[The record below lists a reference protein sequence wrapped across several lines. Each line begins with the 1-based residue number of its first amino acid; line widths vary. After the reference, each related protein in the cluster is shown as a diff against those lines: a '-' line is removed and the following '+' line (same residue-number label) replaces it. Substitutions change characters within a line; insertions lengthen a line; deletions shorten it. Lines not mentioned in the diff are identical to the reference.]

1 MSKKAVAATGLAATS
16 LKLPR
21 RLKTRVEGLARRA
34 GESPHAFMVR
44 ALESQV
50 EAAERYEA
58 FLQEGMRADEALQHS
73 GLGYD
78 ANDVHAYLAARISG
92 RKGRRPKPVRWRG

>member
-1 MSKKAVAATGLAATS
+1 MTLTATS

-21 RLKTRVEGLARRA
+21 RLKSRVERMARRA
-34 GESPHAFMVR
+34 GESPHAFMLR

-50 EAAERYEA
+50 EAMERYEA
-58 FLQEGMRADEALQHS
+58 FLEDGMQADEAMHHS

-78 ANDVHAYLAARISG
+78 ARDVHAYLEAKVRG
-92 RKGRRPKPVRWRG
+92 RKVRRPKAIRWRK

>member
-1 MSKKAVAATGLAATS
+1 MGLTATS

-21 RLKTRVEGLARRA
+21 RLKTRVERVARRT
-34 GESPHAFMVR
+34 GESTHSFMLR

-50 EAAERYEA
+50 EAVERYQA
-58 FLQEGMRADEALQHS
+58 FLEDGMRADEAMQQS

-78 ANDVHAYLAARISG
+78 AKDVHAYLEAKVGG
-92 RKGRRPKPVRWRG
+92 RKARRPKAVRWGV

>member
-1 MSKKAVAATGLAATS
+1 MARRASMAMTVTATS

-21 RLKTRVEGLARRA
+21 RLKSRVEGVARRS

-58 FLQEGMRADEALQHS
+58 FLQEGMRADEAMQQS

-78 ANDVHAYLAARISG
+78 ADDVHAYLDARIRG
-92 RKGRRPKPVRWRG
+92 RKVRRPRAVRWRA

>member
-1 MSKKAVAATGLAATS
+1 MGLAATS

-21 RLKTRVEGLARRA
+21 RLKSRVEGLARRA

-58 FLQEGMRADEALQHS
+58 FLEDGMQAYEAMYRS

-78 ANDVHAYLAARISG
+78 AKDVHAYIQARVRG
-92 RKGRRPKPVRWRG
+92 RKARRPKAIRWRR

>member
-1 MSKKAVAATGLAATS
+1 MGLTATS

-21 RLKTRVEGLARRA
+21 RLKTRVERVARRT
-34 GESPHAFMVR
+34 GESTHSFMLR

-50 EAAERYEA
+50 EAVERYQA
-58 FLQEGMRADEALQHS
+58 FLEDGMRADEAMQLS

-78 ANDVHAYLAARISG
+78 AKDVHAYLEAKVRG
-92 RKGRRPKPVRWRG
+92 RKARRPKAVRWRV

>member
-1 MSKKAVAATGLAATS
+1 MSVSATS

-21 RLKTRVEGLARRA
+21 RLKARLERAARRA

-50 EAAERYEA
+50 EAAERYQR
-58 FLQEGMRADEALQHS
+58 FVDDGMRADEAMQQS
-73 GLGYD
+73 GLGY
-78 ANDVHAYLAARISG
+78 AAKDVHAYLEAKAHGRAA
-92 RKGRRPKPVRWRG
+92 RRPKAVRWRG

>member
-1 MSKKAVAATGLAATS
+1 MSVAATS

-21 RLKTRVEGLARRA
+21 RLKERVERAARRA

-50 EAAERYEA
+50 EAMERYQR
-58 FLQEGMRADEALQHS
+58 FIDDGMRADEAMQQS
-73 GLGYD
+73 GLGYE
-78 ANDVHAYLAARISG
+78 AGDVHAYLEAKAKG
-92 RKGRRPKPVRWRG
+92 RSTRRPKAVRWRE

>member
-1 MSKKAVAATGLAATS
+1 MSVTATS

-21 RLKTRVEGLARRA
+21 RLKSRVERLARRA

-58 FLQEGMRADEALQHS
+58 FLQEGMRADEAMQQT

-78 ANDVHAYLAARISG
+78 ADDVHAYLEARIRG
-92 RKGRRPKPVRWRG
+92 RKTRRPKAVRWRG